1 MAVNQKANADS
12 LWAGLQSI
20 GRGAKAAI
28 EAPSNLF
35 RSALD
40 NDIKV
45 ITTGKTGN
53 KFLDNP
59 LIDTS
64 AGKYADKP
72 LYESI
77 VPDRPVFS
85 NEFNLANSQP
95 ISGNFNG
102 SLASTGAG
110 NLSNGLWNNGVGAQN
125 PLSAGFT
132 PTQVDSVAKTVIGT
146 GNTPTQSSTSAP
158 TLYASNQA
166 SNSNGAPT
174 IQNTAQETVNPYDL
188 NSGMPDR
195 LNPDG
200 YDMKANTANAKAF
213 MPEGNAGG
221 MSGLWDSVSDF
232 SSKDAAKNSL
242 GNISTGVNIG
252 SSLFGAYTAYQSQKA
267 QADYQNK
274 IAGLYEK
281 QYADTEARRAKAQ
294 ANYDASVPK

>member
-1 MAVNQKANADS
+1 MAVNQKSNADS

-53 KFLDNP
+53 KFLDSP

-77 VPDRPVFS
+77 VPSRPQEYQPLDMSGFQS
-85 NEFNLANSQP
+85 NV
-95 ISGNFNG
+95 
-102 SLASTGAG
+102 TGAG

-125 PLSAGFT
+125 PLSVGYT
-132 PTQVDSVAKTVIGT
+132 PTQVDAVAKAPIGA
-146 GNTPTQSSTSAP
+146 GNTPTQSSTPAP

-166 SNSNGAPT
+166 SNADGVPPIA
-174 IQNTAQETVNPYDL
+174 NTAQETVNPYDL
-188 NSGMPDR
+188 SSGMPDR

-200 YDMKANTANAKAF
+200 YDMKASTANAKAF

-221 MSGLWDSVSDF
+221 LSGLWDSVSDF

-242 GNISTGVNIG
+242 GNISTGVNVG
-252 SSLFGAYTAYQSQKA
+252 TGLFDSYTKYQSQKA
-267 QADYQNK
+267 QADYQNR

-281 QYADTEARRAKAQ
+281 QYADTEARRAQAQ